1 MCDVKNIIEY
11 ILFLSLSYLCRLLGL
26 NLSRK
31 FASVISMFFFYL
43 LPIRKDVVFDNLKHA
58 FPELS
63 SDQIKKLAYR
73 TYKNF
78 SITLVEILYLPWISD
93 EQIKDVVKF
102 KNLDLI
108 DKREKEGNGVILLS
122 GHFGNWEYCAIS
134 VGAQLNTKLSVI
146 VKPQRNNFV
155 NDWMNKARTRWTNEV
170 VPLGASIRNVYA
182 VLMKKGI
189 VALIADQRGPEESIK
204 LEFFGRKTSVYTGPA
219 VLSLKMNVPII
230 YGIAI
235 RQPDFSYRCDVVEIS
250 RDNLPDDYDGKVK
263 VLSERIL
270 RYLEDVIRKN
280 PEQWFWMHKRW
291 KH

>member
-1 MCDVKNIIEY
+1 
-11 ILFLSLSYLCRLLGL
+11 
-26 NLSRK
+26 
-31 FASVISMFFFYL
+31 MFFFYL

-58 FPELS
+58 FPKLS
-63 SDQIKKLAYR
+63 SNQINKLAYV

-78 SITLVEILYLPWISD
+78 AITLVEILYLPWTSD
-93 EQIKDVVKF
+93 EQIKNVVNF

-134 VGAQLNTKLSVI
+134 VGAQLNKKLSVI
-146 VKPQRNNFV
+146 VKPQRNNLV
-155 NDWMNKARTRWTNEV
+155 NDWMNRARTRWTNEV
-170 VPLGASIRNVYA
+170 VLLGASIRNVYA
-182 VLMKKGI
+182 VLMKKGV
-189 VALIADQRGPEESIK
+189 VAMVADQRGPEESIK

-230 YGIAI
+230 YGITI
-235 RQPDFSYRCDVVEIS
+235 RQPDFSYSCDVVEIS
-250 RDNLPDDYDGKVK
+250 RENLPDNYEEKVK
-263 VLSERIL
+263 VLSERML
-270 RYLEDVIRKN
+270 RYLEDVIKKN

>member
-1 MCDVKNIIEY
+1 MKNIIEY

-26 NLSRK
+26 SLSRK
-31 FASVISMFFFYL
+31 FASLISIFFFYL
-43 LPIRKDVVFDNLKHA
+43 LPIRKDVVFDNLKLA

-63 SDQIKKLAYR
+63 SNQIKKLAYG

-78 SITLVEILYLPWISD
+78 AITLVEILYLPWTSD
-93 EQIKDVVKF
+93 EQIKNVVNF
-102 KNLDLI
+102 KDLDLI

-134 VGAQLNTKLSVI
+134 VGAQLNKKLSVI

-155 NDWMNKARTRWTNEV
+155 NDWMNRARTRWTNEV

-189 VALIADQRGPEESIK
+189 VAMVADQRGPEDGIK

-230 YGIAI
+230 YGFTI
-235 RQPDFSYRCDVVEIS
+235 RQPDFSYRCNVVEIS
-250 RDNLPDDYDGKVK
+250 RENLPDNYDEKVK